1 MFRIAVVLLFLLFF
15 ISSCSK
21 HSNENN
27 AAIVNNHFAVIK
39 SESIPDSIKLRHV
52 DTLYNYLNSIEN
64 DSLNRE
70 LLFDVVREYFKL
82 KQYES
87 HLQSSK
93 QLFQLALSKGDTLH
107 MAKSLCYIGDYYEN
121 ETHLDSAYKYYSK
134 SENLYR
140 IFNDTLGVGKLT
152 LYKSGILYDAGIFTE
167 SEIQTSNALAYLIK
181 TDNERLIYEAY
192 NLMGL
197 NLTELENYEKSFDYF
212 TLALKQ
218 LLVLERNNYAP
229 AKLIKSRAAIYN
241 NLGNLF
247 TNTSDFNKAISYY
260 EKGLLSNDIKENHP
274 KLYCMLLDNLA
285 TAKMKSGNLLGIEQ
299 LFKQSMHIRDS
310 LDIKSGIVTGNIHLG
325 EYYLAAKDTTKAVH
339 YLTEGYEKAKD
350 IKSTYDVKNALQL
363 LSVTDTKTKTYFTPL
378 YISITDSLQN
388 IERNTRN
395 KFARIAYETDQIEE
409 KNESLV
415 KKYTSTVLVF
425 SCVLLLLTVIFII
438 FRLKSKNKE
447 LQFSKTQQESNEKI
461 YQLIL
466 EQQNQ
471 NQKVRSDERNRIA
484 LELHDGIVNRIF
496 TTRFNLMQLSSN
508 QIEQKKLLVEEL
520 ISAETEIRKISH
532 DLQQNLTFEDQSF
545 QVALKKLVAS
555 QSNQHQ
561 TIFDCSIDTYIDWT
575 LIPSAH
581 KVHVYRI
588 CQEILQN
595 VNKYAQA
602 SKCFVMVLKRGTQIA
617 VQITDN
623 GIGFNTEKTKQGI
636 GLKNIAERVKKI
648 KGTLQITSNANG
660 TTIEVLF

>member
-1 MFRIAVVLLFLLFF
+1 MVKFWITFIFLVCIA
-15 ISSCSK
+15 SCS
-21 HSNENN
+21 NEP
-27 AAIVNNHFAVIK
+27 IPSKEKVIT
-39 SESIPDSIKLRHV
+39 R
-52 DTLYNYLNSIEN
+52 YLNQINSMSIADSTRLNYVDSLYHYSLKVKN
-64 DSLNRE
+64 DSTSRAALYEAVRAYY
-70 LLFDVVREYFKL
+70 LLRKNQEFLSGSRLLYKL
-82 KQYES
+82 
-87 HLQSSK
+87 SSLEK
-93 QLFQLALSKGDTLH
+93 DTLH
-107 MAKSLCYIGDYYEN
+107 MAKSLYCIGDYFEIN
-121 ETHLDSAYKYYSK
+121 FQLDSAFTYYLK
-134 SENLYR
+134 AENHFK
-140 IFNDTLGVGKLT
+140 IIDNIEGTGKAT
-152 LYKSGILYDAGIFTE
+152 LYKAGILYEVGIFTE

-181 TDNERLIYEAY
+181 TDNERLIYETY

-197 NLTELENYEKSFDYF
+197 NLTELENYEKSFYYF

-218 LLVLERNNYAP
+218 LVVLERNNYAP

-285 TAKMKSGNLLGIEQ
+285 TAKMKSGNFLGIEQ

-350 IKSTYDVKNALQL
+350 IKSTYDVKHALQL
-363 LSVTDTKTKTYFTPL
+363 LSLTDTKSKTFFTPL

-496 TTRFNLMQLSSN
+496 TTRFNLMQLPSN

-520 ISAETEIRKISH
+520 ISAETEIRKVSH

-575 LIPSAH
+575 LIPSVH

-588 CQEILQN
+588 CQEIFQN

-602 SKCFVMVLKRGTQIA
+602 SKCFVMVLKRGTQI
-617 VQITDN
+617 VLQITDN

-636 GLKNIAERVKKI
+636 GLRNIAERVKKI
-648 KGTLQITSNANG
+648 KGTLQITSNSNG